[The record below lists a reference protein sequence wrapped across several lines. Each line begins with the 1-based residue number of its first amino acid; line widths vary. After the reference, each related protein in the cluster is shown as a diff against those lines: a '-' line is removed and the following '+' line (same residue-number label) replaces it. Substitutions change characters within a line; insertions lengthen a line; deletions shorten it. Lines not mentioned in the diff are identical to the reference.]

1 MDVLGAVM
9 ERAEGKSLAQIV
21 DEQIARPLGMADTAF
36 VVRDAARLAVPY
48 VDGTPRPTRMVDDE
62 VVPVPFTP
70 GTGIVFTPSRAFDTT
85 SFSSGGGGMVG
96 SASELLRFFERLRRG
111 GDPIVSGAS
120 AAQMT
125 RNQNATLPSHAQGPM
140 PGWGFG
146 FGGAVL
152 VDPSAASTP
161 QSPGT
166 WQWGGVYGHSW
177 FVDPQRRLTVVA
189 LTNTALEGLYGR
201 FPIDVRDAIY
211 RAL

>member
-1 MDVLGAVM
+1 M
-9 ERAEGKSLAQIV
+9 R
-21 DEQIARPLGMADTAF
+21 
-36 VVRDAARLAVPY
+36 
-48 VDGTPRPTRMVDDE
+48 
-62 VVPVPFTP
+62 
-70 GTGIVFTPSRAFDTT
+70 
-85 SFSSGGGGMVG
+85 
-96 SASELLRFFERLRRG
+96 
-111 GDPIVSGAS
+111 
-120 AAQMT
+120 
-125 RNQNATLPSHAQGPM
+125 RNQNATLPGDAQGPM

-146 FGGAVL
+146 FGGGVL

-211 RAL
+211 HAL

>member
-1 MDVLGAVM
+1 
-9 ERAEGKSLAQIV
+9 
-21 DEQIARPLGMADTAF
+21 MADTAF

-70 GTGIVFTPSRAFDTT
+70 GTGIVFTPSRAFDTM
-85 SFSSGGGGMVG
+85 SFPSGGGGMVG

-111 GDPIVSGAS
+111 GDPIVSVAS

-125 RNQNATLPSHAQGPM
+125 RNQNATLPSHAQGPT

-177 FVDPQRRLTVVA
+177 FVDPQRRLTVVT